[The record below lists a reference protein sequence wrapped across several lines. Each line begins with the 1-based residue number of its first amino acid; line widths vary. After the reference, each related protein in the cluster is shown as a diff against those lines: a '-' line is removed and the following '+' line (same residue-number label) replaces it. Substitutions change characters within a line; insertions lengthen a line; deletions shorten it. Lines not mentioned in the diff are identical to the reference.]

1 MKKPVT
7 TMKLLLFLIGLVLVR
22 IVFRT
27 LYSKHDFV
35 RSHPKEITIV
45 KTSNATKGS
54 NAYAVVTLANT
65 NYERCAMKLM
75 HELREAGR
83 WRGDLVFMASYEVDA
98 EAGAWLTAQNI
109 SILYTKSSSQSP
121 HYLKYHIF
129 THAFFRQYQKIL
141 YLDSDTTVALPI
153 DPLFS
158 LQFPVD
164 VWIVMRDNGPG
175 IGKGNLHQNEFAD
188 KLPIPNKKNPGATCA
203 FLVDMN
209 LLPAPKFVDSI
220 LGTLHNLLQPSI
232 KYYDQSVLHILFLEH
247 FAVFAPCNPLKIVL
261 PNQVVDKLWF
271 IQHCQ
276 GKEEIFVHD
285 YQKMCMAS
293 PHNLFT
299 ESHKAQR
306 YGH

>member
-1 MKKPVT
+1 MEKLIT
-7 TMKLLLFLIGLVLVR
+7 TMKLLLFLMGLVLVQ

-27 LYSKHDFV
+27 LDSKHDFV
-35 RSHPKEITIV
+35 RSHPKDITIV
-45 KTSNATKGS
+45 KTSNATKVTIVKTSNATKVS
-54 NAYAVVTLANT
+54 NAYAIVTLANT

-188 KLPIPNKKNPGATCA
+188 KLPIPKK
-203 FLVDMN
+203 
-209 LLPAPKFVDSI
+209 KI
-220 LGTLHNLLQPSI
+220 L
-232 KYYDQSVLHILFLEH
+232 VLHVLFL
-247 FAVFAPCNPLKIVL
+247 LI
-261 PNQVVDKLWF
+261 
-271 IQHCQ
+271 
-276 GKEEIFVHD
+276 
-285 YQKMCMAS
+285 
-293 PHNLFT
+293 
-299 ESHKAQR
+299 
-306 YGH
+306 